1 MEKQRDRRQTEAIAS
16 LELSY
21 LDRDSH
27 RENPRRDCETP
38 RGDQSEASGDP
49 RTSGEEDAEVTH
61 DEYIEQLKEIKKAK
75 LPSAQTMECQL
86 ALSFVMYLQKFE
98 AYETRTAQRLIL
110 DILEKNNVRIVREV
124 PPHPDEP
131 LASVYRVNQEL
142 KRRGWIPE
150 SKEAR

>member
-1 MEKQRDRRQTEAIAS
+1 MTHEEYIAQLEAI
-16 LELSY
+16 
-21 LDRDSH
+21 
-27 RENPRRDCETP
+27 
-38 RGDQSEASGDP
+38 SEA
-49 RTSGEEDAEVTH
+49 
-61 DEYIEQLKEIKKAK
+61 Q

-150 SKEAR
+150 SKEAK